1 MVRYSIIWYYMVLYG
16 IIWYG
21 VVLGTHHY
29 YHRTLDQIDDEE
41 VAIEYIRHP
50 ADVLTCSMSKYPK
63 ESTKI

>member
-1 MVRYSIIWYYMVLYG
+1 MVRYGMVWYFMVLCG

-29 YHRTLDQIDDEE
+29 YHRTLDRIDDEE

-50 ADVLTCSMSKYPK
+50 ADVFNLF
-63 ESTKI
+63 KIEIP